1 MAARRHPVQ
10 HHRHRLN
17 HRLDPA
23 PRQAPRNGVKGHTLK
38 LQIADYERL
47 RPGRSRDAAKR
58 RLFTPALASTTTARG
73 DFWTGGRLENRLLR
87 RPVAGLIGT

>member
-1 MAARRHPVQ
+1 MPARRHPVQ

-38 LQIADYERL
+38 LQIADYLQVVQGAR
-47 RPGRSRDAAKR
+47 
-58 RLFTPALASTTTARG
+58 TPPCCAQKIQFWRG
-73 DFWTGGRLENRLLR
+73 
-87 RPVAGLIGT
+87 AH